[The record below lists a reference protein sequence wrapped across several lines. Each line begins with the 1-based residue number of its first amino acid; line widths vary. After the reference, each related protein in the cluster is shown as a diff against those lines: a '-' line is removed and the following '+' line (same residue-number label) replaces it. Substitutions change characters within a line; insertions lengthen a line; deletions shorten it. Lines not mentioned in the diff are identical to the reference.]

1 MKKFFYLAIATVATL
16 ASCSSDENIAAP
28 EVAAEAA
35 GDAVSFGVYTQ
46 TSRSAIEN
54 YGTVKKNGFGVFA
67 FSQMTE
73 DIASYT
79 KQNYMPDFMY
89 NQNVKYNES
98 QSVWE
103 YAPIK
108 YWPNNPG
115 AKLSFYAYAPYFEQF
130 NNDVYVYTPESNDY
144 SNEDSIVKDK
154 NVRLILG
161 YDAMGPA
168 IEYTRSSVATEGVD
182 LLWGADKK
190 LVTAATT
197 PLIAPVNYEKQKVD
211 EKIEFTFK
219 HAMSRLYFNVQ
230 VFSDQSGIVA
240 VPDGTPATN
249 PLEKD
254 TKIVIQKVELIGNFA
269 NKGTLRLY
277 DGTWKIEKGDYS
289 NLVFEK
295 GMGHFSKAV
304 EDSLE
309 LADAQKEIDLLVGKS
324 LDNGTVLP
332 EDEIDNFVMVMPGA
346 SFYIQITYDVITT
359 DPNNPKNS
367 SKVTNVIKSTDTN
380 VAFNPNDGFA
390 GGEAGKYK
398 LEAGKAYNFHLNI
411 GMTTVKFDAEVE
423 DWKSLDQEIA
433 LPENN

>member
-1 MKKFFYLAIATVATL
+1 MKKFFYLALAAAAM
-16 ASCSSDENIAAP
+16 ASCSSDESITSP
-28 EVAAEAA
+28 EVTAEAA
-35 GDAVSFGVYTQ
+35 GDAVSFGVYSQ
-46 TSRSAIEN
+46 TTRSTIEDQS
-54 YGTVKKNGFGVFA
+54 TVERGGFGVFA

-89 NQNVKYNES
+89 NQKVYKTDPAGD
-98 QSVWE
+98 WI

-115 AKLSFYAYAPYFEQF
+115 AKLSFYAYAPYFEKF

-144 SNEDSIVKDK
+144 SNEDSIIAGK

-190 LVTAATT
+190 LVTAAVPPIT
-197 PLIAPVNYEKQKVD
+197 APVNYEKQKVD

-230 VFSDQSGIVA
+230 VFSDQKDIVS
-240 VPDGTPATN
+240 VPDGTPAN
-249 PLEKD
+249 NGLAEN

-304 EDSLE
+304 EDSLK
-309 LADAQKEIDLLVGKS
+309 LDDAKNEIDLLVGKS
-324 LDNGTVLP
+324 LDAGTLLP
-332 EDEIDNFVMVMPGA
+332 ETDINNFVMVMPGA

-359 DPNNPKNS
+359 DPANPKNS
-367 SKVTNVIKSTDTN
+367 SKVTNVIKSTDAN
-380 VAFNPNDGFA
+380 VAFNPSNGFA
-390 GGEAGKYK
+390 NSETGKYK

-411 GMTTVKFDAEVE
+411 GMTSVKIDAEVKPWE
-423 DWKSLDQEIA
+423 PFNQEIA